1 MSVKIS
7 QLPQFTAPLTG
18 SEEVPV
24 VQGGVTKKITV
35 KDLTGVSLDVESGL
49 DPTVFSTLVK
59 TNDRGGISGNFR
71 ESWRLIASTPLES
84 FDPYVG
90 SENVYVKYVGKIVV
104 PVGTTTNIAS
114 QNGIF
119 SSTDTDLGTLVT
131 PFAPGG
137 LVTNFNTGEFQSV
150 EFAALQIDNTL
161 FEEEYEIF
169 ILAADSNDFE
179 STVTIDVTF
188 FATEGSVITL
198 DRG

>member
-35 KDLTGVSLDVESGL
+35 KDLTGVSLDVESGI

-59 TNDRGGISGNFR
+59 TNDRASISGNVR

-119 SSTDTDLGTLVT
+119 SSTDTDLGTLIT

-150 EFAALQIDNTL
+150 QIAALQIDNTL

-179 STVTIDVTF
+179 SAVTIDVTF

>member
-7 QLPQFTAPLTG
+7 QLPQFTTPLTG
-18 SEEVPV
+18 LEEVPV

-35 KDLTGVSLDVESGL
+35 KDLTGFSIDAESGL
-49 DPTVFSTLVK
+49 DPTVFSVLFK
-59 TNDRGGISGNFR
+59 TNDKGGLLGDVR
-71 ESWRLIASTPLES
+71 ESWRLFASTPLQS

-104 PVGTTTNIAS
+104 PVGAS
-114 QNGIF
+114 LFISSQQSTF
-119 SSTDTDLGTLVT
+119 SSSDTDLGTLVT

-150 EFAALQIDNTL
+150 QFAALQIDNTL

-169 ILAADSNDFE
+169 ILAADSSDFE

-188 FATEGSVITL
+188 FAPEGLELTL

>member
-24 VQGGVTKKITV
+24 VQGGVTKKVTV
-35 KDLTGVSLDVESGL
+35 KDLTGFSVKLESGL

-59 TNDRGGISGNFR
+59 TSDRGGILGDVR
-71 ESWRLIASTPLES
+71 EFWRLFASTPLES

-104 PVGTTTNIAS
+104 PVGSSVSAS
-114 QNGIF
+114 YQQGTF
-119 SSTDTDLGTLVT
+119 TSSDTDLGTLVT

-150 EFAALQIDNTL
+150 QFAALQIDNTL

-169 ILAADSNDFE
+169 ILVADSNDFE
-179 STVTIDVTF
+179 STVIIDVTF
-188 FATEGSVITL
+188 FAPEGLELTL

>member
-18 SEEVPV
+18 LEEVPV

-35 KDLTGVSLDVESGL
+35 KDLTGFSVDAESGF
-49 DPTVFSTLVK
+49 DPTVFSALFK
-59 TNDRGGISGNFR
+59 TNDKGGLLGDVR
-71 ESWRLIASTPLES
+71 ESWRLFASTLFQS
-84 FDPYVG
+84 FDAYVV

-104 PVGTTTNIAS
+104 PVGSSIFITS
-114 QNGIF
+114 QQSTF
-119 SSTDTDLGTLVT
+119 SSLDSEFGNLVT
-131 PFAPGG
+131 PFGPGG
-137 LVTNFNTGEFQSV
+137 LVTNFNTGDVQSV
-150 EFAALQIDNTL
+150 QFAALQINNNV

-169 ILAADSNDFE
+169 IMAGDSVDFE

-188 FATEGSVITL
+188 FAPEGLELTL

>member
-49 DPTVFSTLVK
+49 DPTVFSTLIK
-59 TNDRGGISGNFR
+59 TSDRGGLLGDVR

-104 PVGTTTNIAS
+104 PVGTTIFTGS
-114 QNGIF
+114 QNGTFI
-119 SSTDTDLGTLVT
+119 STDTDLGTLVT

-150 EFAALQIDNTL
+150 QFAALQIDNTL

-179 STVTIDVTF
+179 STVTIDVTLSVQ
-188 FATEGSVITL
+188 EGSVITL

>member
-1 MSVKIS
+1 MPVKIS
-7 QLPQFTAPLTG
+7 QLPQFATPLAGT
-18 SEEVPV
+18 EQLAL

-35 KDLTGVSLDVESGL
+35 KDLTGFSFEVDSGL
-49 DPTVFSTLVK
+49 DPTVFSTLFK
-59 TNDRGGISGNFR
+59 TKDRASISGNVR

-90 SENVYVKYVGKIVV
+90 SENVYAKYVGKIVV

-114 QNGIF
+114 QQSIF
-119 SSTDTDLGTLVT
+119 SSSDIDLGTLVT

-137 LVTNFNTGEFQSV
+137 LVTNFNTGEYQSV
-150 EFAALQIDNTL
+150 QIASLIIDNTL
-161 FEEEYEIF
+161 VEEEYEIF
-169 ILAADSNDFE
+169 ILAADSSDFE

>member
-24 VQGGVTKKITV
+24 VQDGVTKKITI
-35 KDLTGVSLDVESGL
+35 KDLTGFDVELESGL

-59 TNDRGGISGNFR
+59 TTNKGGLIGDKR
-71 ESWRLIASTPLES
+71 DVWRLLASTPLQS
-84 FDPYVG
+84 FDPYFG
-90 SENVYVKYVGKIVV
+90 SENVYVKYIGKIVV
-104 PVGTTTNIAS
+104 PVGKTINVGS
-114 QNGIF
+114 QQSLFTSADSEFGR
-119 SSTDTDLGTLVT
+119 LVT
-131 PFAPGG
+131 PFGPGG
-137 LVTNFNTGEFQSV
+137 FVTNFDNGQV
-150 EFAALQIDNTL
+150 QPVQFAALQVDNTL

-179 STVTIDVTF
+179 SVVTIDNLISVE
-188 FATEGSVITL
+188 EGVEITL